1 MKDVYKQRVYDTL
14 DSIAQRA
21 KVIRE
26 MLNGERP
33 PKPEDAKIY
42 LKELERGIETIREII
57 DIS

>member
-14 DSIAQRA
+14 DAIAQRA

-26 MLNGERP
+26 MVSGERP
-33 PKPEDAKIY
+33 PKQEDAKTY